1 MPTLLLS
8 SRYTQ
13 DSNILWKAAADLGWQ
28 IDRMTFASALQ
39 HTGGSELVFY
49 GEALLADLFRE
60 HLGIKLIEPKADWL
74 PSLPEVYLQRDIFL
88 TTFKEALSIDRHLFF
103 KPADDKTFPAAVY
116 TSGSKLE
123 DWSVEGCAPVLV
135 STPVIFEA
143 EFRAFILDRKIATMS
158 SSYTPDE
165 RDSSSSSF
173 DPRDFLEILLE
184 DVIVDIPPAV
194 VIDVGHIRGRGW
206 AVVEANPAWASGL
219 YDCDPVAVLKVLK
232 RACAGTYADARWV
245 R

>member
-8 SRYTQ
+8 SRYTP

-39 HTGGSELVFY
+39 YTGGSDLVFY
-49 GEALLADLFRE
+49 GETLLADLFRE
-60 HLGIKLIEPKADWL
+60 HLGLKLIEPKPDWL

-88 TTFKEALSIDRHLFF
+88 TTFKEALSIDQRLFF
-103 KPADDKTFPAAVY
+103 KPADDKTFLAAVY
-116 TSGSKLE
+116 TSGAKLE
-123 DWSVEGCAPVLV
+123 AWSVEDCAPILV
-135 STPVIFEA
+135 STPVLFEA
-143 EFRAFILDRKIATMS
+143 EFRAFVLDRKIATLS
-158 SSYTPDE
+158 SSYTTDE
-165 RDSSSSSF
+165 RDPSSSSF

-184 DVIVDIPPAV
+184 DVTVDIPPAV

-219 YDCDPVAVLKVLK
+219 YDCDPVAVLQVLQ
-232 RACAGTYADARWV
+232 RACAGTPEDERWV